1 KQKWRQALPS
11 PFSIHYGTKRNR
23 REKGGAIRLFF
34 VFGLNDRVFLISF
47 DKFDEFAVLILE
59 HKDDSYCL
67 A

>member
-1 KQKWRQALPS
+1 MRVMKQSFLKRFP
-11 PFSIHYGTKRNR
+11 HYGTKRNR

-34 VFGLNDRVFLISF
+34 VFGLNDRVFLKSF